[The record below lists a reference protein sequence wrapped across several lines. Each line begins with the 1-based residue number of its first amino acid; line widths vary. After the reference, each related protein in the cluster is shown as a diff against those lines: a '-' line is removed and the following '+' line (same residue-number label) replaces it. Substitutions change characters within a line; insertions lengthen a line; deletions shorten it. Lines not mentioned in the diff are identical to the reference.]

1 MKSEAP
7 YATSYNEGSRNM
19 QNLGSKQS
27 NSVILN
33 PSDLPEGVKMQ
44 SPFSPTTHT
53 RLVDIH
59 NKAKRFEES
68 VRSRARNHNLNSTN
82 KSKMS
87 HSHQR
92 AD

>member
-1 MKSEAP
+1 
-7 YATSYNEGSRNM
+7 M

-27 NSVILN
+27 NSVIVY
-33 PSDLPEGVKMQ
+33 PADLPEGVKMQ

-59 NKAKRFEES
+59 NKAKKFEES
-68 VRSRARNHNLNSTN
+68 VRLRGRNHKLNSSN
-82 KSKMS
+82 NSKIS